1 VVKTGIVGVGLAL
14 SLVAGG
20 ALAGEK
26 TSGNAAA
33 GEKVFARCAAC
44 HQVGP
49 AAKAGFG
56 PVLNGVVGRKAALSA
71 CYAYSPAM
79 KGAGLTW
86 NTATLD
92 RYLTAPAKLVPGT
105 KMVFPGLPEAKD
117 RADVIAYLRQ
127 FDAQGRKK

>member
-1 VVKTGIVGVGLAL
+1 MGLAL
-14 SLVAGG
+14 SLVASSAG
-20 ALAGEK
+20 AASQK
-26 TSGNAAA
+26 ATGNAAA

-49 AAKAGFG
+49 TAKSGFG
-56 PVLNGVVGRKAALSA
+56 PALNGVVGHKAASLA
-71 CYAYSPAM
+71 GYTYSPAM

-86 NTATLD
+86 NVATLE

-105 KMVFPGLPEAKD
+105 KMAFPGLPEARD

-127 FDAQGRKK
+127 YDAQGRKK